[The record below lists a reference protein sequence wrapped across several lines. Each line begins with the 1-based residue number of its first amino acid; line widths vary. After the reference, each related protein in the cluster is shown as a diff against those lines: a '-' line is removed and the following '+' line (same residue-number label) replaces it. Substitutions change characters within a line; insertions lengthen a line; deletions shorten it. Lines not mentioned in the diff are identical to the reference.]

1 MMSEFTTTRTGMR
14 WLVSEYCICSPFV
27 TLLRAWV
34 TSSQPSLL
42 DSHSLR
48 SGSSKGT
55 VFGGG
60 VRTYMHKYT
69 YVHDCSGHMMSAEL
83 TTTRTGLRCLL
94 SEYGFCSPF
103 VTLFRAWFASSRLSL
118 LDGHSLH
125 SSSSKGTVFWGGV
138 RT

>member
-1 MMSEFTTTRTGMR
+1 MISVEFTTTRTGVR
-14 WLVSEYCICSPFV
+14 WFVSEYCLCSLLV
-27 TLLRAWV
+27 TLLRTWV
-34 TSSQPSLL
+34 ASSRLSLL
-42 DSHSLR
+42 DGHCLR

-69 YVHDCSGHMMSAEL
+69 YVHDCSGHMISVEL

-94 SEYGFCSPF
+94 SVHGFCSPF
-103 VTLFRAWFASSRLSL
+103 VTLLGLGLRRLDL
-118 LDGHSLH
+118 VFLMVTACIPA
-125 SSSSKGTVFWGGV
+125 GTVFWGGV